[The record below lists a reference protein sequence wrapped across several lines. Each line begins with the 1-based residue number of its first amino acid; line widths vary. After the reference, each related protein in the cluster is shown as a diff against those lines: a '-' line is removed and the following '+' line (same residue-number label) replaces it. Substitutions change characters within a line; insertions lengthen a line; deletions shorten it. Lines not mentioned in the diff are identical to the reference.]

1 MEIQRDFSAYR
12 LAVIQILLLFCMI
25 AIPDLARAAA
35 QKEGID
41 RGMHQKLVEPSLP
54 EDELRSS
61 ERFWEEEDR
70 FILLGDVQAY
80 GLYSNLEGDDLWG
93 GSLYGLIAPAYKIAD
108 RSMLIM
114 MYDGQY
120 NRKRE
125 LYSDGYG
132 FRERTDFQRH
142 AITPMLRMDF
152 GEGERYSL
160 TPSFNYTATWN
171 KDEGQNDSWDSG
183 LYNYRDVG
191 GGLDF
196 DMREAFGEYGVFRI
210 GAQYYKRRYP
220 NYQNLLA
227 IYDPASVLPSGLE
240 PYKDEKD
247 YHGTIASLGY
257 SWITDAGFSWLTEY
271 NMLYKDF
278 DDKKVVRSNGELSST
293 EQRDYVHQLDLR
305 FWYFFD
311 DFDGGLNVGLDL
323 QGRIYDSNQNFL
335 YVKGLNS
342 WEVNEDYFDYR
353 AYRISPNITYIFEL
367 IPLTTF
373 VSYAY
378 EDLDYTDRWAQNRD
392 RTVLGKG
399 DQWEHIHQVIVGL
412 KYDLSEKMNAIAQWE
427 YLKGR
432 SNNDY
437 EDVYTYAYRVNN
449 IMIGAQYVF

>member
-1 MEIQRDFSAYR
+1 MKIKGAFGVRWLVFMQT
-12 LAVIQILLLFCMI
+12 LLFLSVI
-25 AIPDLARAAA
+25 ATPDLARAAA

-41 RGMHQKLVEPSLP
+41 RGMHHKFVEPSLP

-70 FILLGDVQAY
+70 FVLIGDVQAY
-80 GLYSNLEGDDLWG
+80 GLYSDLEGDDLWG
-93 GSLYGLIAPAYKIAD
+93 GSLYGLIAPAYKIAE

-125 LYSDGYG
+125 LYSDDYGY
-132 FRERTDFQRH
+132 RERAEFQRH
-142 AITPMLRMDF
+142 AITPMLRYDF

-171 KDEGQNDSWDSG
+171 KDDSQDDSWGSG

-220 NYQNLLA
+220 NYTNLL
-227 IYDPASVLPSGLE
+227 YEWDGVSVDPTNT
-240 PYKDEKD
+240 YKDEKD

-257 SWITDAGFSWLTEY
+257 SWVRDAGFSWLTEY

-278 DDKKVVRSNGELSST
+278 DDKKVVRSNGEFSSK

-335 YVKGLNS
+335 YFSGPGD
-342 WEVNEDYFDYR
+342 WDVNKDYFDYR
-353 AYRISPNITYIFEL
+353 AYRISPNIAYIFEL
-367 IPLTTF
+367 IPLTTY

-378 EDLDYTDRWAQNRD
+378 EDLDYTDRWALDSTGSR
-392 RTVLGKG
+392 KG

-412 KYDLSEKMNAIAQWE
+412 KYTLSEKMNAIAQWE
-427 YLKGR
+427 HLKGR

-437 EDVYTYAYRVNN
+437 ETVYTYDYRVNN
-449 IMIGAQYVF
+449 IMLGAQYEF